1 MKKTLVN
8 RMKNLM
14 LKMMISCEQATFL
27 IDKGQHTKL
36 SLKEKFALKFHLF
49 TCKYCRLY
57 EVESHHINDTLVKI
71 LKFNKNEIK
80 LSEEQ
85 KKKIIEKM
93 ELES

>member
-1 MKKTLVN
+1 MKKTIVN

-14 LKMMISCEQATFL
+14 LKMMISCERATFL

-36 SLKEKFALKFHLF
+36 SLKEKFDLKFHLF

-57 EVESHHINDTLVKI
+57 EVESQQINDSLVKI
-71 LKFNKNEIK
+71 LKFNKEEIK
-80 LSEEQ
+80 LSDEQ